1 MGSLATISSDY
12 NDTNTTHCFGIILKA
27 YSVAPYRQ
35 KLATFTPPYME
46 SFITTIRRPSSS
58 NSTISQI
65 NSAGDSVYIWDGSY
79 IDDRL

>member
-1 MGSLATISSDY
+1 MGSLATISSDC
-12 NDTNTTHCFGIILKA
+12 NDTNTTHCFDMILGA
-27 YSVAPYRQ
+27 YSVTPYRQ

-79 IDDRL
+79 IDDR